1 MSYEMAVERGKIREF
16 ARATRSRNP
25 AYLDD
30 PQPVCPPTF
39 LQTSSFWA
47 PASGGGDDL
56 LKALGGD
63 LSRALHGE
71 QEFIFHGE
79 PPRAGTILEVSSRA
93 GDTWEKQG
101 KRGGTLKFTQTIT
114 EFRDQQGNL
123 VAEGKSTL
131 IITERAPSEG

>member
-1 MSYEMAVERGKIREF
+1 MAYEMAVERGKIREF
-16 ARATRSRNP
+16 ARATRSQNP

-47 PASGGGDDL
+47 PAKEGDGML
-56 LKALGGD
+56 AALGGD
-63 LSRALHGE
+63 LARALHGG
-71 QEFIFHGE
+71 QEFVFHGE
-79 PPRAGTILEVSSRA
+79 PPRAGTILSVSSRK
-93 GDTWEKQG
+93 GDSWEKQG

-114 EFRDQQGNL
+114 EFRDPEGNL
-123 VAEGKSTL
+123 VAESKSTL